1 MAMAN
6 VEFDGFGEPMLK
18 SRVLP
23 SQPQGRLSHWM
34 VRTGTVV
41 FWSLV
46 VVIVATRAVYFN
58 PGFADKIA
66 EFSSDALLALSVL
79 FV

>member
-1 MAMAN
+1 MNN

-23 SQPQGRLSHWM
+23 SEPQGRLSRWM
-34 VRTGTVV
+34 VRAGTAV

-46 VVIVATRAVYFN
+46 VAIVLTRAVYFS

-66 EFSSDALLALSVL
+66 ELSSDALLALSVL
-79 FV
+79 WV